1 MTSTDLDSELRSV
14 LGAPMTDAQLAALD
28 ERLRQRRSET
38 VEARRPMTS
47 RLIGRHRRRQ
57 VVVLLAATVALVA
70 ATSVMTFSAPDPA
83 KQAADGAA
91 NLAAEERVRDDLGL
105 RFADRCVDIAEA
117 RTTIRGRLD
126 ALGFSN
132 WVIET
137 RDGAENSRCVTA
149 APAGDSHAVYLIP
162 SMGGD
167 VAKAMDR
174 VAAELM
180 RQCLRRDDAIAFVAA
195 ALNRAGATNWRIAT
209 DGPLMT
215 PIGQEDAVHKHIA
228 DGCFV
233 YSGSQSQ
240 SDGSRVFYL
249 AGR

>member
-1 MTSTDLDSELRSV
+1 MTE
-14 LGAPMTDAQLAALD
+14 AQLAALD
-28 ERLRQRRSET
+28 ERLRERRSSSIEAGRSMW
-38 VEARRPMTS
+38 ARRVARP
-47 RLIGRHRRRQ
+47 HRRRQ
-57 VVVLLAATVALVA
+57 GVVLLAATIALVA

-83 KQAADGAA
+83 KQAAEGAA

-105 RFADRCVDIAEA
+105 RFADRCVGVAEA

-126 ALGFSN
+126 ALGFAD

-149 APAGDSHAVYLIP
+149 APAGDSRAVYLIP

-167 VAKAMDR
+167 VAKAIDQ
-174 VAAELM
+174 VAGELM
-180 RQCLRRDDAIAFVAA
+180 RQCLGKEKALAFVAA
-195 ALNRAGATNWRIAT
+195 ALRNTGATRWSIRT

-215 PIGQEDAVHKHIA
+215 PIGQEDAVLKHIA

-233 YSGSQSQ
+233 YSGSQTE
-240 SDGSRVFYL
+240 SDGSRVFYIV
-249 AGR
+249 GP